1 MTVSSS
7 SFYLNWIV
15 DRHSDLDSS
24 FLKSLKHLHLK
35 VPPGTCQALAL
46 SKAKDSRPQKMRTRL
61 TGLTFK
67 CQNKLGSIANN
78 GSLVQLQNDDSF
90 PNPDK
95 ALIFTMTELLGKVL
109 WALVLF
115 PGFHNPQ
122 SIPVGQ
128 PRSYLLVSST
138 LWQSIRH
145 KNIHFSSQPG
155 WRTKLRWPI
164 LPGTTPQATVRKIYR
179 PRRDSL
185 TQQDQAC
192 SPS

>member
-1 MTVSSS
+1 MTGSSS

-67 CQNKLGSIANN
+67 CQNKFGSTANN
-78 GSLVQLQNDDSF
+78 GSLVQLQHDDSF

-109 WALVLF
+109 WAVVLF
-115 PGFHNPQ
+115 PSFHNPNQFQ
-122 SIPVGQ
+122 SANLVHTYLYLVLSGNPFATKTSISPASQIGEPSCGGRYSQ
-128 PRSYLLVSST
+128 APRLKQRSGRST
-138 LWQSIRH
+138 DH
-145 KNIHFSSQPG
+145 G
-155 WRTKLRWPI
+155 VT
-164 LPGTTPQATVRKIYR
+164 A
-179 PRRDSL
+179 
-185 TQQDQAC
+185 
-192 SPS
+192 